1 MRKRNEKFR
10 CKLLGAG
17 FDITVFTLR
26 YADFIGNKLLGII
39 VVLPQG
45 TNTSIHGISTY
56 FPIDKKRIGVQQNL
70 SIDF

>member
-1 MRKRNEKFR
+1 MRKRNENFR

-45 TNTSIHGISTY
+45 TTV
-56 FPIDKKRIGVQQNL
+56 FKRNAVL
-70 SIDF
+70 LFWPD